1 MKKETIWIVLV
12 ILLIG
17 LNATILFL
25 FLGRETPGRPGPGD
39 QPPRDRQIINALSL
53 DENQQAKF
61 AILKEEHRDQIKE
74 LNSKAN
80 EMLELY
86 FMLLE
91 SSEIDLAQKDSLESE
106 FASIERAKMKATFDH
121 FRKLKSICNPAQ
133 QKEFDEF
140 LPKLIELVM
149 PPRQEKSGPPRRN

>member
-1 MKKETIWIVLV
+1 MKKETIWIGLV
-12 ILLIG
+12 VLLIV

-25 FLGRETPGRPGPGD
+25 FLGGKTPGRPGPGD
-39 QPPRDRQIINALSL
+39 QPPRGRQIINALSL
-53 DENQQAKF
+53 DEDQQAKF
-61 AILKEEHRDQIKE
+61 EILKEEHRNQIKD

-80 EMLELY
+80 EMLQSY

-91 SSEIDLAQKDSLESE
+91 SSEIDLTQKDSLESE
-106 FASIERAKMKATFDH
+106 FTLIEREKMKATFDH
-121 FRKLKSICNPAQ
+121 FQKLKSICNPAQ

-149 PPRQEKSGPPRRN
+149 PPRQEKLLPPRRN

>member
-1 MKKETIWIVLV
+1 MKKETIWIGLV
-12 ILLIG
+12 ILLIV

-25 FLGRETPGRPGPGD
+25 FLGGKTPGRPGPGD

-53 DENQQAKF
+53 DEDQQAKF
-61 AILKEEHRDQIKE
+61 ATLKEEHRDQIKE
-74 LNSKAN
+74 LNSKAK

-121 FRKLKSICNPAQ
+121 FKKLKSICNPAQ

-149 PPRQEKSGPPRRN
+149 PPSQEKSGPPRRN